1 MNEFTFKESFSSA
14 KEIVE
19 QDSSFYMTISNVD
32 TLFTKIP
39 LEETIYICI
48 ESIYN
53 QSYIVE
59 GLKKSEFKELATN
72 ESYFIFNEFFNKQL
86 DCVAMGSPLG
96 PTLANTFLFFD
107 EKKWLQQCP
116 EEFKPVYYR
125 KYVDDNFVL
134 FKSSDHL
141 IKFRDYLSKSHPNM
155 KISFEEKKKWKV
167 IFSRS
172 CLQNE
177 KIFVTI
183 VSRKPTFSGV
193 YMHFDSF
200 LSTIYKFGIFCTL
213 TFRCFSIYS
222 NWANFHN

>member
-1 MNEFTFKESFSSA
+1 MNEFTFKESFLSA

-86 DCVAMGSPLG
+86 DGVAMGSPLG
-96 PTLANTFLFFD
+96 PTLANTFLCFD

-155 KISFEEKKKWKV
+155 KISFEEKKNGKLS
-167 IFSRS
+167 F
-172 CLQNE
+172 LDL
-177 KIFVTI
+177 
-183 VSRKPTFSGV
+183 VSRTKK
-193 YMHFDSF
+193 F
-200 LSTIYKFGIFCTL
+200 LSLLSLVNLLLVVSTCILIVFYLLYINSAFFVL
-213 TFRCFSIYS
+213 
-222 NWANFHN
+222 